1 MEITGFEDTA
11 KHPLSTALPENRPPN
26 RNCGFF
32 LETEP
37 KPTDLGQRET
47 VTTLL
52 YIDLK
57 YLAYRYENY
66 TITATQNSVNQ
77 FITVVKYK
85 CKLTLMHRH
94 ATTTDVCKVTKYSL
108 HSLYFSRS
116 DMKNIDFI

>member
-1 MEITGFEDTA
+1 MSLPHHTSALITCD
-11 KHPLSTALPENRPPN
+11 PNTAL
-26 RNCGFF
+26 
-32 LETEP
+32 T
-37 KPTDLGQRET
+37 
-47 VTTLL
+47 L
-52 YIDLK
+52 YIDLN

-66 TITATQNSVNQ
+66 TITATQNSVNR